1 MRVEPSLIAGRYQT
15 EPSQLPVCTPLQST
29 HVWTGTAE
37 GAYQTPHK
45 CARTAVGYGL
55 PQEGTRPLVSY
66 LCFLCL
72 RPSAVASAW
81 PGPPASMTPSSSG
94 SCRRG
99 SHGTRHPHQLAA
111 TTADSLLLLNGCCN
125 VCLCL
130 SARHLRLAAGHFHM
144 HLQVPCCYTHPPL
157 PPTIHSGPLLP
168 SPLH

>member
-1 MRVEPSLIAGRYQT
+1 MRVEPSLTAGRYQT
-15 EPSQLPVCTPLQST
+15 EPSQLPECTPLQST
-29 HVWTGTAE
+29 HVWTGTVE
-37 GAYQTPHK
+37 GLQAPRIVHERRG
-45 CARTAVGYGL
+45 A
-55 PQEGTRPLVSY
+55 PQECRPLAY

-72 RPSAVASAW
+72 RSSAVASAW
-81 PGPPASMTPSSSG
+81 PGPPASTTPGSSG

-99 SHGTRHPHQLAA
+99 SHGTRHPHQLPA

-130 SARHLRLAAGHFHM
+130 NAHHLRLAGGHLHM
-144 HLQVPCCYTHPPL
+144 HLQVPCCSTPPPL